1 VTAALVTELVGR
13 FERRE
18 PFKQAVEALLAA
30 GFEHADLSVLDSHD
44 SLEVSESRREA
55 WRDSMRGLL
64 GEAKFIEPITAAGLI
79 LLASGTVGVL
89 VSGAIAAGLG
99 GAALYELLGE
109 LSAAP
114 HTKAFAAALK
124 NGAVLLWARAETPER
139 QALAREILERHGALG
154 VHVHQRK
161 SAKERA

>member
-1 VTAALVTELVGR
+1 VTAALVTEIVGR

-18 PFKQAVEALLAA
+18 PFKQAVEALLVA
-30 GFEHADLSVLDSHD
+30 GFEHADLSVLDSHE
-44 SLEVSESRREA
+44 SLEASESRKDA
-55 WRDSMRGLL
+55 WRDTMRGLV

-99 GAALYELLGE
+99 GAAFYELLAE

-114 HTKAFAAALK
+114 HTKAFATALK
-124 NGAVLLWARAETPER
+124 NGAVLLWVRAETPER
-139 QALAREILERHGALG
+139 QTRARDILERHGALG
-154 VHVHQRK
+154 IHVHQRQ